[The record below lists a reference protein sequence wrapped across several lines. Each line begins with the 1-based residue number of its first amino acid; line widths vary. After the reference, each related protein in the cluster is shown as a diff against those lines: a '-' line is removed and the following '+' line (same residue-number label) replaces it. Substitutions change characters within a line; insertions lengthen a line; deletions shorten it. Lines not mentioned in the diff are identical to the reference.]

1 MNLTKKQ
8 VREYAKAYPHI
19 TAKDIE
25 YKAND
30 YKTER
35 GFVKWLTNANA
46 EAEEEHN
53 KPLPIYIKLEVE
65 WKRSTMWGY
74 NPSVDMRWKD
84 ANGEWHYMEKA
95 GCASGCGYDKHSA
108 AVASALNKHFK
119 NLLYSIRNKRTTN
132 KPYGISY
139 YEGSFPSFE
148 GGVGMECYPKIFQ
161 WLGFE
166 MRHVANSD
174 TYDKWVIV
182 KKSERKRFSLI

>member
-65 WKRSTMWGY
+65 WRRSTMWGY
-74 NPSVDMRWKD
+74 NPSVDMRWED

-166 MRHVANSD
+166 MRHVANGN

>member
-1 MNLTKKQ
+1 MKLTKKH

-53 KPLPIYIKLEVE
+53 KPLPVYITLEVE
-65 WKRSTMWGY
+65 WKRSAMWGY
-74 NPSVDMRWKD
+74 NPSVDMRWED
-84 ANGEWHYMEKA
+84 ANGNWHYMEKA
-95 GCASGCGYDKHSA
+95 GCASGWGYDKHST
-108 AVASALNKHFK
+108 AVAEALNHFK
-119 NLLYSIRNKRTTN
+119 NLRYAVRNRNFK
-132 KPYGISY
+132 KAPYGIRKCEY
-139 YEGSFPSFE
+139 NYCFFE
-148 GGVGMECYPKIFQ
+148 GGVGMSCYPRIFD
-161 WLGFE
+161 WLGYD
-166 MRHVANSD
+166 MKCVANGK

-182 KKSERKRFSLI
+182 KKSERKRFASY